1 MYWWISGCGS
11 RPPGARVVNG
21 DDAAPHSW
29 PWQISLRVNGRHI
42 CGGSLIKPGWV
53 VTAAHCVERNP
64 DPSGYTVVVGKCT
77 CWIIG
82 GSIARSLEMR
92 KCYLILNCWN
102 RFCNTIS
109 WIFHSWSI
117 ILSLTL
123 LRDRSLY
130 IVWGCGVGRLE
141 DSGYETATLTWSP
154 NILII
159 SLPPPL
165 HCHLIIRSHPFY
177 SLPAKTAHPSFSPEN
192 YVISQNPPLPLQRWR
207 TVTKFSHY
215 VGAHIRTGTTAV
227 QQTFNLKKLFKHEGF
242 SMSHLRKDIAL
253 LQLDGEVQLSDKV
266 NTVCLP
272 PKGSRIPPGTECFIT
287 GKFAY
292 RLEKIIFCGNYICQ
306 LYFCEFSI

>member
-159 SLPPPL
+159 SLPPP
-165 HCHLIIRSHPFY
+165 
-177 SLPAKTAHPSFSPEN
+177 
-192 YVISQNPPLPLQRWR
+192 PPLPFNYPKSPLL
-207 TVTKFSHY
+207 FSAY
-215 VGAHIRTGTTAV
+215 EDWSSLL
-227 QQTFNLKKLFKHEGF
+227 FPWKLC
-242 SMSHLRKDIAL
+242 D
-253 LQLDGEVQLSDKV
+253 
-266 NTVCLP
+266 LP
-272 PKGSRIPPGTECFIT
+272 KSSPSPPTMTNGH
-287 GKFAY
+287 
-292 RLEKIIFCGNYICQ
+292 
-306 LYFCEFSI
+306 

>member
-1 MYWWISGCGS
+1 ML
-11 RPPGARVVNG
+11 
-21 DDAAPHSW
+21 PHS
-29 PWQISLRVNGRHI
+29 QLLKHI
-42 CGGSLIKPGWV
+42 LQ
-53 VTAAHCVERNP
+53 H
-64 DPSGYTVVVGKCT
+64 DF
-77 CWIIG
+77 
-82 GSIARSLEMR
+82 
-92 KCYLILNCWN
+92 LN
-102 RFCNTIS
+102 
-109 WIFHSWSI
+109 
-117 ILSLTL
+117 LSLMEYNFITYASE
-123 LRDRSLY
+123 RPF
-130 IVWGCGVGRLE
+130 IVHRLGMWGGEAGGFWLWNGNV
-141 DSGYETATLTWSP
+141 
-154 NILII
+154 NLIPQY
-159 SLPPPL
+159 SYHPPPPPP
-165 HCHLIIRSHPFY
+165 HCHLIIRSPPLY
-177 SLPAKTAHPSFSPEN
+177 SLPAKTNHPSFSPEN

-292 RLEKIIFCGNYICQ
+292 RLEKIIFCGNCICQ

>member
-1 MYWWISGCGS
+1 MQHNFLNLLLMECKFITHASE
-11 RPPGARVVNG
+11 RPFIVHRLGMWGGEAGGFWLWNG
-21 DDAAPHSW
+21 N
-29 PWQISLRVNGRHI
+29 IN
-42 CGGSLIKPGWV
+42 LIPQYSY
-53 VTAAHCVERNP
+53 H
-64 DPSGYTVVVGKCT
+64 
-77 CWIIG
+77 
-82 GSIARSLEMR
+82 
-92 KCYLILNCWN
+92 
-102 RFCNTIS
+102 
-109 WIFHSWSI
+109 
-117 ILSLTL
+117 
-123 LRDRSLY
+123 
-130 IVWGCGVGRLE
+130 
-141 DSGYETATLTWSP
+141 
-154 NILII
+154 
-159 SLPPPL
+159 LPPPPPPL
-165 HCHLIIRSHPFY
+165 PFNY
-177 SLPAKTAHPSFSPEN
+177 PKSPLLFSACEDCSSLLFP